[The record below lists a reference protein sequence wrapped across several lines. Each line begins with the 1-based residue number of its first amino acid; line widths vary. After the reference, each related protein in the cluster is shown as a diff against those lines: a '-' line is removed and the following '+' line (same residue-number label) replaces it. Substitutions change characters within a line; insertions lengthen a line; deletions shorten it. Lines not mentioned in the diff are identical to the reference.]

1 MTTGLVECSSNL
13 NVWLHIDSI
22 EYRPAQ
28 VAVLHPTALR
38 IVQRTGSSMDN
49 LDAEENLAAALKY
62 RSTLRRGLDFNAFLE
77 DEESAA
83 TSPTPTPATDGEL
96 AGTGGLGTT
105 TGVRRGGHDVASVGR
120 GRGQNYPR
128 SSIDV
133 VEDER
138 RAGRGLSTASV
149 SIVSVGHGLATA
161 STGCGNGST
170 SAECGVATQDQATDR
185 VAGVL

>member
-1 MTTGLVECSSNL
+1 VTTRLVECSSNL

-28 VAVLHPTALR
+28 VAVLHPAALR

-49 LDAEENLAAALKY
+49 LDAEENLAATLKY

-77 DEESAA
+77 DEESVA
-83 TSPTPTPATDGEL
+83 TSSTPTPATDGEL

-105 TGVRRGGHDVASVGR
+105 TGVWRGGHDVASVGR
-120 GRGQNYPR
+120 GRNQNFPR

-138 RAGRGLSTASV
+138 RAGRGLATASV
-149 SIVSVGHGLATA
+149 GMVSARRGLTTA
-161 STGCGNGST
+161 NLGMARAGR
-170 SAECGVATQDQATDR
+170 GVATQDEAMDR